1 MARTTAPAPASPG
14 SVKPPEQT
22 SVPRPHVAPLARARL
37 SRALGAVNQNRRRQ
51 VPPDSGTPQLQVQI
65 QPGQWAAITSLYRAG
80 QSGKVNETRK
90 DVPADQPLQV
100 KPVEVPPLVIA
111 ELQDPE
117 PVGSEPEST
126 NIQDR

>member
-1 MARTTAPAPASPG
+1 M
-14 SVKPPEQT
+14 
-22 SVPRPHVAPLARARL
+22 
-37 SRALGAVNQNRRRQ
+37 
-51 VPPDSGTPQLQVQI
+51 PDSGAPQLQVQI

-80 QSGKVNETRK
+80 QSGKVNETAK

-100 KPVEVPPLVIA
+100 TPVEVPPLVVA
-111 ELQDPE
+111 ELQDPQ